1 MRHYLSSI
9 SVLIIAMKKDADNR
23 LSVQADLNLPF
34 NNITIHNSNY
44 VRVSSI
50 KATVPLYYSE
60 DSCIFST
67 NNTQLI
73 HMMID
78 RCEIQGNLPYMEWEQ
93 TVRSILFKQEG
104 IKDTDLD
111 QFINWNLGGIS
122 FSLARYRKCTK
133 KEIDSFRF
141 LRADQRSEILSGND
155 KVVFQQYIKASHH
168 NQESSV
174 PNYVMP

>member
-1 MRHYLSSI
+1 MCLKS
-9 SVLIIAMKKDADNR
+9 
-23 LSVQADLNLPF
+23 QNL
-34 NNITIHNSNY
+34 
-44 VRVSSI
+44 
-50 KATVPLYYSE
+50 L
-60 DSCIFST
+60 
-67 NNTQLI
+67 
-73 HMMID
+73 
-78 RCEIQGNLPYMEWEQ
+78 QGLG
-93 TVRSILFKQEG
+93 FKEEG

-133 KEIDSFRF
+133 KQISSFRF

>member
-1 MRHYLSSI
+1 
-9 SVLIIAMKKDADNR
+9 MKKDTDNW
-23 LSVQADLNLPF
+23 LNVQAHLNSPF
-34 NNITIHNSNY
+34 NNITIHNSKY

-50 KATVPLYYSE
+50 KVTIPLYYSE
-60 DSCIFST
+60 DSCLFST
-67 NNTQLI
+67 NNAQLI

-111 QFINWNLGGIS
+111 QFINWNLAGIS
-122 FSLARYRKCTK
+122 FLLARYRKCTK
-133 KEIDSFRF
+133 KEISSFRF
-141 LRADQRSEILSGND
+141 LRADQRSEIVFGND

-168 NQESSV
+168 NKDSLV

>member
-23 LSVQADLNLPF
+23 LSVQADLNLHF

-50 KATVPLYYSE
+50 KVTIPLYYSE
-60 DSCIFST
+60 DSCIFFT
-67 NNTQLI
+67 KNTQLI

-78 RCEIQGNLPYMEWEQ
+78 RCEIERNLPYMEWEQ
-93 TVRSILFKQEG
+93 TVRSILFKEEG

-122 FSLARYRKCTK
+122 FSLARYSKCTK
-133 KEIDSFRF
+133 KEICSFRF
-141 LRADQRSEILSGND
+141 HRADQRSEILSGND
-155 KVVFQQYIKASHH
+155 KVVFQQYVKASHH
-168 NQESSV
+168 NQDSSV
-174 PNYVMP
+174 SNYVMP